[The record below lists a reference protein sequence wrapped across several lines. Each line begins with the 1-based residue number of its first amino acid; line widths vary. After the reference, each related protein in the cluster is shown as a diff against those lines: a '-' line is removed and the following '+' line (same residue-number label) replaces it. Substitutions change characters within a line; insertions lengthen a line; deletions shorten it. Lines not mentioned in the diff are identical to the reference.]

1 MARKKT
7 GADSIYPVQKKK
19 ITAKLVWFNP
29 AETRFYG
36 RGRNRRF
43 SIDGKGFGMLRDAE
57 GRSYFVY
64 GNELG
69 GGSYGEDA
77 DKSFLKLDQE
87 YVITS
92 CWVTPDDY
100 QPPSH
105 HDFFMG
111 TKARVRS
118 VELKSG
124 RKPSKSRFQRALK
137 GRNICIEHE
146 RKYNR

>member
-1 MARKKT
+1 MPL
-7 GADSIYPVQKKK
+7 DYPVSKKRAV
-19 ITAKLVWFNP
+19 AKLIWFNP
-29 AETRFYG
+29 AETHFYKVQFY
-36 RGRNRRF
+36 RDRKPEDRF

-57 GRSYFVY
+57 GNEYFVY

-77 DKSFLKLDQE
+77 DKRFIKTDQE

-92 CWVTPDDY
+92 CWRTPENY
-100 QPPSH
+100 QPGN

-118 VELKSG
+118 IQLKSG
-124 RKPSKSRFQRALK
+124 AKPSRA
-137 GRNICIEHE
+137 RYE
-146 RKYNR
+146 RAIKRRTKINKKEATR